1 MSTTQ
6 VATQIE
12 VRRLETVSLSAS
24 SNVDELTG
32 AEFFKLVGK
41 LYEKLGY
48 SNRVTVRI
56 KGLAK
61 GLENKLEFDPSPWG
75 LDDEEWVD
83 ND

>member
-6 VATQIE
+6 AATQVE

-24 SNVDELTG
+24 SNVDELTVT
-32 AEFFKLVGK
+32 EFFKLVGK

-48 SNRVTVRI
+48 SNRVTVRV

-61 GLENKLEFDPSPWG
+61 KLESKLEFNPSPWG